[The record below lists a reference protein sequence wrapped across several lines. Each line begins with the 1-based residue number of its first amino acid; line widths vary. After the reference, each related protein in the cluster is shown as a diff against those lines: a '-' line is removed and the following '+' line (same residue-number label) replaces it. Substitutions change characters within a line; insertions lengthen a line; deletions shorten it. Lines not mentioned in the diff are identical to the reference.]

1 MGNPK
6 GSRYEN
12 ELLKYLRGQALDAE
26 RLRLTGKEDEGDI
39 LVRFSKYEGELMG
52 AVPHRLVIEAKNVKR
67 MTLAGWVEE
76 ARLEAQQYADH
87 RGIETPS
94 FAVVHKRAG
103 KGVDQSFVTIPLH
116 EYLEQIR

>member
-12 ELLKYLRGQALDAE
+12 ELLKYLRGQNLDAE
-26 RLRLTGKEDEGDI
+26 RLRLTGKEDEGD
-39 LVRFSKYEGELMG
+39 LVVRGELNVG
-52 AVPHRLVIEAKNVKR
+52 RLIIEAKNVKR

-87 RGIETPS
+87 RGIARPA